1 MPLYLRA
8 VTASFI
14 VLFSLAEGF
23 AQQNNL
29 KIGELPPLPD
39 QEGFAGMFAG
49 TSQGVLLCMGGANF
63 PEAKPWEGGQKR
75 WYDHIYYLTN
85 EEGVWQRAAQHL
97 PYPLAYGVS
106 VNYEE
111 EVILIGGS
119 DAEKHHQQVFSVT
132 YEAGEIRFNQ
142 RFPDLPMPLANMAGT
157 LVGHTIYIAGGV
169 ATPNGKPLQTFYGL
183 DLSQPEA
190 ERAWA
195 QLPSWPGAPRMQA
208 VSAAK
213 DGNFYLFS
221 GINLLPTQKE
231 GEPYERELLKDA
243 YVYHPSGHAAS
254 PDGTWEKLP
263 DLPRAV
269 AAAPNPAPVVG
280 LSHILFA
287 GGLDETTARYADP
300 ATHPGFL
307 NQILAYNTQS
317 QQYVQVGNFP
327 AGGARVTLPATRWN
341 EKWIIL
347 SGEASAGVRSP
358 RVYTISNNV
367 EFGRLNWVFLFLYLG
382 VMIYIGYFFS
392 KRGTSTE
399 DFFVAGRRIPW
410 WAAGISIYGTQLSA
424 ITFMAIPAIVYATD
438 WTLAIGSIMIV
449 LMMPLIIKFYL
460 PFFRRLNVTS
470 AYQYLEE
477 RFDLKVRLLGSVA
490 FMVMQLARIGIVLY
504 LPAIAITSVTGI
516 NMYTCIA
523 IMGVFCTIYTV
534 MGGIEAVIWTD
545 VIQVAVLLGGAI
557 LCMVIAVIQVDGG
570 MGQVIAEGMALH
582 KFTMVH
588 WRADGTSLVVWVAI
602 VSFFFINLIPYTS
615 DQTIIQRYLTVK
627 DEREATKSLWIN
639 GLVTLPGLFIF
650 FGLGTTLFVY
660 YLDNPEIINADRPD
674 ELLPFYIV
682 QNLPVGVAGL
692 VIAGVFAA
700 SMSSLDSSMNS
711 IATAYITDIQ
721 QRFNRNSSDAHSL
734 MLAKWITVIVGFFGT
749 GSAMLIAATHVA
761 FVFDYFQEV
770 IGIFGGGL
778 AGVFVLAIFVRKANA
793 TGAIAGMLGG
803 ALMTWLVKYHT
814 DITVYLY
821 AAIGVISSV
830 LIGYLVSLLFPGK
843 GTAKGYT
850 YDTLVDKNGKP

>member
-1 MPLYLRA
+1 MPLYLH
-8 VTASFI
+8 VITSLFI
-14 VLFSLAEGF
+14 LLFSLAEGF

-29 KIGELPPLPD
+29 KISELPPLPD

-49 TSQGVLLCMGGANF
+49 ASHGVLLCMGGANF

-75 WYDHIYYLTN
+75 WYDHIYFLTD
-85 EEGVWQRAAQHL
+85 EDGTWQRAAQHL
-97 PYPLAYGVS
+97 PYPLGYGVS
-106 VNYEE
+106 VNYKD

-119 DAEKHHQQVFSVT
+119 NAEQHHRKVFSLT
-132 YEAGEIRFNQ
+132 YEDDSIRFNY
-142 RFPDLPMPLANMAGT
+142 RFPDLPIPLANMAGT
-157 LVGHTIYIAGGV
+157 LVDHTIYIAGGI
-169 ATPNGKPLQTFYGL
+169 TSPEGKPQPVFYAL

-190 ERAWA
+190 ERAWRK
-195 QLPSWPGAPRMQA
+195 LPSWPGSPRMLA

-221 GINLLPTQKE
+221 GINLLSKE
-231 GEPYERELLKDA
+231 GGSSKRELLKDA
-243 YVYHPSGHAAS
+243 YVYHPSVPAES
-254 PDGTWEKLP
+254 PGGTWEKLP
-263 DLPRAV
+263 DLPRTV

-287 GGLDETTARYADP
+287 GGLDEQTARYADP

-307 NQILAYNTQS
+307 NEILAFNTQS
-317 QQYVQVGNFP
+317 QQYVRVGDLP

-341 EKWIIL
+341 EKWVIP
-347 SGEASAGVRSP
+347 SGESSAGVRSP
-358 RVYTISNNV
+358 QVYTISNNV

-382 VMIYIGYFFS
+382 VMVYIGYFFS
-392 KRGTSTE
+392 KRGKSTE

-438 WTLAIGSIMIV
+438 WTLAIGTIMIV

-460 PFFRRLNVTS
+460 PFFRRLNVIS

-516 NMYTCIA
+516 DIYVCIA

-534 MGGIEAVIWTD
+534 MGGMEAVIWTD
-545 VIQVAVLLGGAI
+545 VVQVVVLLGGAI
-557 LCMVIAVIQVDGG
+557 LCIIIATINVDGG
-570 MGQVIAEGMALH
+570 IGQVIEQGIALD
-582 KFTMVH
+582 KFTMLH
-588 WRADGTSLVVWVAI
+588 WGWDSSQLVVWVAI
-602 VSFFFINLIPYTS
+602 VGFFFLNLIPYTS

-627 DEREATKSLWIN
+627 DEKEAAKSLWTN
-639 GLVTLPGLFIF
+639 GLVTLPGILIF
-650 FGLGTTLFVY
+650 FGLGTTLFIY
-660 YLDNPEIINADRPD
+660 YLDNPQIINSDKPD

-682 QNLPVGVAGL
+682 QNLPVGVAGV

-721 QRFNRNSSDAHSL
+721 KRFNRNSSDAYSL
-734 MLAKWITVIVGFFGT
+734 KLAKWITVIVGFFGT
-749 GSAMLIAATHVA
+749 GSAMLIAATHVD
-761 FVFDYFQEV
+761 FIFDYFQEV
-770 IGIFGGGL
+770 LGMFGGGL

-793 TGAIAGMLGG
+793 TGAIAGVVGG
-803 ALMTWLVKYHT
+803 ALVTWLVKYHT

-821 AAIGVISSV
+821 AAVGVVSSV

-843 GTAKGYT
+843 RTVKGYT
-850 YDTLVDKNGKP
+850 YDTLGKEDT